1 MDSTLEPVFQGILK
15 YDQEAAC
22 EGTRKALE
30 AGEAPERIL
39 QEALIPAMREVG
51 RLFEEG
57 QYFLPEML
65 VAARAMKGALAILE
79 PLLVESDVQPVGKV
93 AIGTVQGD
101 LHDIGKNLGATMLGG
116 TGFEVIDLGAD
127 VKAEAFVKAVKED
140 GADVVAMSALLTT
153 TMVNMKATVDA
164 LAEAGLRD
172 RVKVMVGGAPLT
184 DAYARE
190 IGADGFAPDA
200 SRAAKLAGT
209 LLGVGEAP

>member
-15 YDQEAAC
+15 YDQEAAG

-101 LHDIGKNLGATMLGG
+101 LHDIGKNLVATMLGG

>member
-1 MDSTLEPVFQGILK
+1 MDSTLDPVFQGILK
-15 YDQEAAC
+15 YDQEAAR

-30 AGEAPERIL
+30 AGVAPERIL

-101 LHDIGKNLGATMLGG
+101 LHDIGKNLVATMLGG

-153 TMVNMKATVDA
+153 TMVNMRATVVA
-164 LAEAGLRD
+164 LEEAGLRD

-184 DAYARE
+184 AADARE
-190 IGADGFAPDA
+190 IGADAFAPDA